1 MVKTDGTYTRI
12 GRTMVILL
20 SLIFVI
26 MLHAQPGPFG
36 HPPSDM
42 VLEYDYASQV
52 LSVTITHNSPTTSN
66 HYVETVELF
75 KNGIAQETFTY
86 QTQPDRSTFT
96 YEYPVTGQDGDLMEA
111 TATCNIY
118 GSLTR
123 NTTVVGPKERMRM
136 EVAPRPTSIGSGM
149 DVDITVNLY
158 SAADDMPLDG
168 ARVVAVPK
176 IGSVTDVEPLALG
189 GYTFTYTAPSIIDDV
204 AEELNISASKNGYH
218 TSYQELLFDIVS
230 ETTPR
235 IQVSIL
241 PILYRLNEGE
251 MTTFSVRVRSGTQDL
266 DVDDITVESSGGN
279 IVKKK
284 VSMGQFTLEYTPTE
298 VASETNAFILVRAE
312 MEGYLTG
319 EKRMDFV
326 ISDLPVGPVDD
337 DGSEPSSLTNTVLLL
352 GIILALV
359 AALSLVIYLVWK
371 KRSARKG
378 SADERLTARE
388 LGPER

>member
-1 MVKTDGTYTRI
+1 
-12 GRTMVILL
+12 
-20 SLIFVI
+20 
-26 MLHAQPGPFG
+26 
-36 HPPSDM
+36 M
-42 VLEYDYASQV
+42 VLEYDFASQV
-52 LSVTITHNSPTTSN
+52 LYVTITHNSPTTSN

-96 YEYPVTGQDGDLMEA
+96 YEYPVTGQDGDLLEA
-111 TATCNIY
+111 MATCNIY

-136 EVAPRPTSIGSGM
+136 ELAPRPTSIGSGM
-149 DVDITVNLY
+149 DVDFTVNLY

-168 ARVVAVPK
+168 ARVVAVPEL
-176 IGSVTDVEPLALG
+176 GSVTDVEPLALG

-218 TSYQELLFDIVS
+218 TIYQELLFDIVS

-241 PILYRLNEGE
+241 PILYKLDEGE

-266 DVDDITVESSGGN
+266 DVEDITVERSGGE
-279 IVKKK
+279 VEKKK
-284 VSMGQFTLEYTPTE
+284 VSKGQFTLEYTPEE
-298 VASETNAFILVRAE
+298 VASDTNAFIQVRAE
-312 MEGYLTG
+312 MEGYLPG
-319 EKRMDFV
+319 EKRLDFV
-326 ISDLPVGPVDD
+326 ISDIPDTPGNG
-337 DGSEPSSLTNTVLLL
+337 DGGSGPSSLTNTILLIGTILVL
-352 GIILALV
+352 G
-359 AALSLVIYLVWK
+359 AALSFVIYMVWK

-378 SADERLTARE
+378 SADDRVTAKE

>member
-1 MVKTDGTYTRI
+1 
-12 GRTMVILL
+12 
-20 SLIFVI
+20 
-26 MLHAQPGPFG
+26 
-36 HPPSDM
+36 M

-75 KNGIAQETFTY
+75 KNGIALETFTY
-86 QTQPDRSTFT
+86 QTQPDRSMFT

-118 GSLTR
+118 GSLTM

-136 EVAPRPTSIGSGM
+136 ELAPRPTSIGSGM
-149 DVDITVNLY
+149 DVDFTVNLY
-158 SAADDMPLDG
+158 SAADDIPLDG

-218 TSYQELLFDIVS
+218 TIYQELLFDIVS

-241 PILYRLNEGE
+241 PILYKLNEGE
-251 MTTFSVRVRSGTQDL
+251 MTTFSVRVRSGTTDL
-266 DVDDITVESSGGN
+266 DVEDITVERSGGD

-284 VSMGQFTLEYTPTE
+284 VSKGQFTLEYTPSE
-298 VASETNAFILVRAE
+298 VASDTNAFIQVRAE
-312 MEGYLTG
+312 MEGYLPG
-319 EKRMDFV
+319 EKKLDFV
-326 ISDLPVGPVDD
+326 VSDLPVGPDDDD
-337 DGSEPSSLTNTVLLL
+337 DGSEPSSLTNTVLLI
-352 GIILALV
+352 GIVLALT
-359 AALSLVIYLVWK
+359 AALSIVIYLVWK